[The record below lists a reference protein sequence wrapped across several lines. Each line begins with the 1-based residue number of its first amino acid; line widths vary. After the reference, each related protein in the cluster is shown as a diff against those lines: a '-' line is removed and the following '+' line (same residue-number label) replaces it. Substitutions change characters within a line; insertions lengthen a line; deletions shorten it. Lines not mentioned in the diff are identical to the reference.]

1 MTLGMGA
8 REGKHTPI
16 VQNESAW
23 KSKEVFYEI
32 PSWTLTLGVKS
43 LKELIA
49 IFKESWLFKR

>member
-1 MTLGMGA
+1 MGA